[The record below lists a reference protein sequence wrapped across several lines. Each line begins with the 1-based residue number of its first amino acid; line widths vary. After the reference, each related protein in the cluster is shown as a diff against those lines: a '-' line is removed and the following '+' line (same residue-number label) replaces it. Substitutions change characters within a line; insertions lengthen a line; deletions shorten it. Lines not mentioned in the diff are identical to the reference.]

1 MIEKEGIIEKEAKR
15 EEVEVVNAIENV
27 TGKDEEVKVLE
38 IEVIGV
44 TEKGTGKDDDLIA
57 IVR

>member
-1 MIEKEGIIEKEAKR
+1 MIEKEGIEKEVKR
-15 EEVEVVNAIENV
+15 EEVEVVSVKEIV

-44 TEKGTGKDDDLIA
+44 TERGTGKDDDLIA